1 MCFTVKQPE
10 DVRESQRYD
19 RRDMMGIKSFVSR
32 LRGKAQDDGPGW
44 NIFFGLSE
52 PWKPAS
58 GVWDRFSDEEKE
70 KIYKLSDIIFA
81 CVREI
86 STTISEPFL
95 EIGSFAEDGFQKL
108 EKHPKLDLVY
118 DPNPIYDYNMN
129 LFYLMSRMLLTGET
143 NSLKLRNGL
152 NDIGEMWPIPTH
164 RIRLKSGKGNNL
176 IDHYELTDR
185 GKAPVPIPANDVMH
199 IFLPDPASVIRSAA
213 PLDACI
219 HRYQIDKEAEDYMIE
234 MITNMK
240 VPSVKIMTEKGKT
253 LTQPH
258 RDDLR
263 ASLHD
268 HSGKGSRGGAVVL
281 DGGVTA
287 EAWVPL
293 KDLDWPGLF
302 MMDETRICA
311 CFGVPP
317 ILIGLRSGLEHAT
330 YANYAEARKSFY
342 METMRPLWIALQSAL
357 TKSMLT
363 NEGEPNLE
371 FRFNLEE
378 VAGLQEDAK
387 QKSERASRGIQSGYM
402 TVNDARKLDSLE
414 PDPNGDV
421 YLRSP
426 LLQEVPVDPND
437 REDPEPPPET
447 SPPVEGEE

>member
-1 MCFTVKQPE
+1 
-10 DVRESQRYD
+10 
-19 RRDMMGIKSFVSR
+19 MGIKNWISN
-32 LRGKAQDDGPGW
+32 LRSKAQDDGPGW
-44 NIFFGLSE
+44 NAFYGISE

-58 GVWDRFSDEEKE
+58 GVWDRFSVQEKE
-70 KIYKLSDIIFA
+70 RIYKLSDIIFA

-86 STTISEPFL
+86 STTISEPDL
-95 EIGSFAEDGFQKL
+95 EIGTFSPDGFKAIP
-108 EKHPKLDLVY
+108 KHPALDLVY
-118 DPNPIYDYNMN
+118 NPNEVYDYNMN
-129 LFYLMSRMLLTGET
+129 LFYLESRMLLTGET

-152 NDIGEMWPIPTH
+152 GGVGEMWPVPTH
-164 RIRLKSGKGNNL
+164 RLQLKTGKGNDV
-176 IDHYELTDR
+176 IDHYELVDL
-185 GKAPVPIPANDVMH
+185 GKTPVPIPPQDVMH
-199 IFLPDPASVIRSAA
+199 IFLPDPSSVIHGAA

-240 VPSVKIMTEKGKT
+240 VPSVKIMTEKGKS
-253 LTQPH
+253 LTPDQ
-258 RDDLR
+258 RKDLR
-263 ASLHD
+263 QSLHD
-268 HSGKGSRGGAVVL
+268 RSGKGNRGGAVVL

-330 YANYAEARKSFY
+330 YANYGEARKSFY
-342 METMRPLWIALQSAL
+342 METMRPIWIAMQSAL

-371 FRFNLEE
+371 FRFKLEE

-387 QKSERASRGIQSGYM
+387 QRTERGRTIVQGGFGL
-402 TVNDARKLDSLE
+402 VNEGRELAGLAPVE
-414 PDPNGDV
+414 GGDV
-421 YLRSP
+421 FLRSP
-426 LLQEVPVDPND
+426 LIQEVPVDPND
-437 REDPEPPPET
+437 REDPDTTPPDTTPPED
-447 SPPVEGEE
+447 EE

>member
-1 MCFTVKQPE
+1 
-10 DVRESQRYD
+10 
-19 RRDMMGIKSFVSR
+19 MGIKNLFSR

-44 NIFFGLSE
+44 NIFSGLSE

-58 GVWDRFSDEEKE
+58 GVWERFSAEAKE
-70 KIYKLSDIIFA
+70 KIYRLSDIIFS
-81 CVREI
+81 CVREV
-86 STTISEPFL
+86 STTISEPAL
-95 EIGSFAEDGFQKL
+95 EIGTDEGGEFKKL
-108 EKHPKLDLVY
+108 DSHPKLDLVY
-118 DPNPIYDYNMN
+118 NPNPLYDYNMN

-143 NSLKLRNGL
+143 NSIKLRNGFT
-152 NDIGEMWPIPTH
+152 DVGEMWPIPTH
-164 RIRLKSGKGNNL
+164 RIRVKIGEKNNL
-176 IDHYELTDR
+176 IDHYELTDK
-185 GKAPVPIPANDVMH
+185 GKVPVPIAVEDVMH
-199 IFLPDPASVIRSAA
+199 IFLPDPASMVRSAA

-240 VPSVKIMTEKGKT
+240 VPSVKIMTDKAKS
-253 LTQPH
+253 LTPDQRKEF
-258 RDDLR
+258 RD
-263 ASLHD
+263 SLHD
-268 HSGKGSRGGAVVL
+268 HSGKGNRGGAIVL

-317 ILIGLRSGLEHAT
+317 ILLGLRSGLEHAT
-330 YANYAEARKSFY
+330 YANYGEARKSFY
-342 METMRPLWIALQSAL
+342 SETMRPLWISLESAL

-363 NEGEPNLE
+363 NEGEPNLR

-378 VAGLQEDAK
+378 VSGLQEDADK
-387 QKSERASRGIQSGYM
+387 KSERATRGTAGGYM
-402 TVNDARKLDSLE
+402 TVNDARKLTGLE

-426 LLQEVPVDPND
+426 LIQEVPVDPSKRLPAPATPD
-437 REDPEPPPET
+437 TDPPEDD
-447 SPPVEGEE
+447 E